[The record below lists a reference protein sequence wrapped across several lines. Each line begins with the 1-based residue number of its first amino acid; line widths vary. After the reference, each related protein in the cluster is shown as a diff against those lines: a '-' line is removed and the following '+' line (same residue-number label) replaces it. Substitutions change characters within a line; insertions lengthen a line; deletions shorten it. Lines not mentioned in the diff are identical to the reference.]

1 MEFSRLMMM
10 VVPQPPSWHCDSK
23 SCHLMMLPLMMMT
36 TTRKMT
42 IMMMWSRTL
51 MLMTLMVLM
60 AWMVAKSLKALS
72 IEMCKILIQKAFCSF
87 IYFFSCFYS
96 YFIIIIVAAVAVVFV
111 VISVFEAYGYKKSH
125 HYFAFFVATS
135 FYRLLFLF

>member
-96 YFIIIIVAAVAVVFV
+96 YFIIIVAAVGVVFV
-111 VISVFEAYGYKKSH
+111 VVSVFEAYGYKKSH